1 LLNFDIVPRGGV
13 LAMPVDTPEPETA
26 AATAPTAGRPAEHTR
41 TFPMQHGHR
50 PAASEQIPA
59 TLVPAQGWHFMHLY
73 YRVDR
78 ARLGL
83 ISAEHRQRGLED
95 LRRVLR
101 AKPPGAPEQI
111 QCFAVP
117 GHKADF
123 GIVMAGPDLRAIH
136 DVQMAVQASSLG
148 AALTPAYSFYSVT
161 EVSEYVPDEAEYA
174 RILREREGVDPE
186 SSMFKAKVAS
196 YAERL
201 GPMNRQRLYPEFPNW
216 PCLCFY
222 PMSKMR
228 TAGQN
233 WYLLPF
239 EERAELMSHH
249 GRSGMKFAGRVSQL
263 ITASTGLDDWEWGV
277 TLWARNPSYLK
288 EIVYTM
294 RFDESSAKYALFG
307 DFYFGYILPPDD
319 LLETI
324 RL

>member
-1 LLNFDIVPRGGV
+1 
-13 LAMPVDTPEPETA
+13 MPQDRPGTQSTPSTLE
-26 AATAPTAGRPAEHTR
+26 AGSSSRPDTR
-41 TFPMQHGHR
+41 TQPMQHGHK
-50 PAASEQIPA
+50 PAASEQVLA
-59 TLVPAQGWHFMHLY
+59 SLVPEKGWHFLHLF

-78 ARLGL
+78 ARLAVL
-83 ISAEHRQRGLED
+83 SPEDRQRGVED
-95 LRRVLR
+95 FRRVFA
-101 AKPPGAPEQI
+101 AKLPGAPEQI

-136 DVQMAVQASSLG
+136 DVQMSIQASSLG
-148 AALTPAYSFYSVT
+148 PVLEPTYSFYSIT
-161 EVSEYVPDEAEYA
+161 EVSEYVPDADDYA
-174 RILREREGVDPE
+174 RILREREGLDPE
-186 SSMFKAKVAS
+186 SSMFKAKTAS

-201 GPMNRQRLYPEFPNW
+201 GPMNRQRLYPEFPDW

-228 TAGQN
+228 TGDQN

-239 EERAELMSHH
+239 ETRSELMSHH
-249 GRSGMKFAGRVSQL
+249 GRSGMKFAGRVSQV

-288 EIVYTM
+288 DIVYTM

-307 DFYFGYILPPDD
+307 DFYFGYILPPDE
-319 LLETI
+319 LLETV

>member
-1 LLNFDIVPRGGV
+1 
-13 LAMPVDTPEPETA
+13 
-26 AATAPTAGRPAEHTR
+26 
-41 TFPMQHGHR
+41 MQHGHR
-50 PAASEQIPA
+50 PTASAEFSA
-59 TLVPAQGWHFMHLY
+59 TLTPEGGWHFLHLFY
-73 YRVDR
+73 SVDR
-78 ARLGL
+78 GRLCSL
-83 ISAEHRQRGLED
+83 SAAQRQSGLED
-95 LRRVLR
+95 LRRALGAR
-101 AKPPGAPEQI
+101 PPGAPEQL

-148 AALTPAYSFYSVT
+148 PVLHPSYSFYSIT
-161 EVSEYVPDEAEYA
+161 EVSEYVPDAEEYA
-174 RILREREGVDPE
+174 RILREREGLDPE
-186 SSMFKAKVAS
+186 SSSYKAKVAA

-201 GPMNRQRLYPEFPNW
+201 EPMNRQRLYPEFPGW

-239 EERAELMSHH
+239 ETRSELMSQH
-249 GRSGMKFAGRVSQL
+249 GRSGMKFAGRVTQV
-263 ITASTGLDDWEWGV
+263 ITASTGLDNWEWGV

-288 EIVYTM
+288 DIVYSM

-307 DFYFGYILPPDD
+307 EFYFGYILSPDE
-319 LLETI
+319 LLESI

>member
-1 LLNFDIVPRGGV
+1 
-13 LAMPVDTPEPETA
+13 
-26 AATAPTAGRPAEHTR
+26 
-41 TFPMQHGHR
+41 MQHGHR
-50 PAASEQIPA
+50 PAVSEQIPA
-59 TLVPAQGWHFMHLY
+59 TLVPERGWHVLHLFY
-73 YRVDR
+73 SIDR
-78 ARLGL
+78 ERIGL
-83 ISAEHRQRGLED
+83 LSPENRQRGREEF
-95 LRRVLR
+95 RRVLG
-101 AKPPGAPEQI
+101 AKSPGAVEQI

-136 DVQMAVQASSLG
+136 DVQTAMQSSSLG
-148 AALTPAYSFYSVT
+148 SALRPSYSFYSIT
-161 EVSEYVPDEAEYA
+161 EVSEYVPDEDDY
-174 RILREREGVDPE
+174 RKILRDREGLDPE
-186 SSMFKAKVAS
+186 SSMFKAKAAS

-201 GPMNRQRLYPEFPNW
+201 GPMNRQRLYPEFPDW

-228 TAGQN
+228 TADQN

-239 EERAELMSHH
+239 EARSELMSQH

-288 EIVYTM
+288 DIVYTM
-294 RFDESSAKYALFG
+294 RFDESSARYALFG
-307 DFYFGYILPPDD
+307 DFYFGYIVTPEE
-319 LLETI
+319 LLKTI

>member
-1 LLNFDIVPRGGV
+1 MSHDPAGSSGN
-13 LAMPVDTPEPETA
+13 AQDTESSTA
-26 AATAPTAGRPAEHTR
+26 ARPTTR

-50 PAASEQIPA
+50 PAASQEIAA
-59 TLVPAQGWHFMHLY
+59 TLVPEQGWHCLHLFY
-73 YRVDR
+73 QVDR

-83 ISAEHRQRGLED
+83 ISTESRLQGLDD
-95 LRRVLR
+95 LRRALK
-101 AKPPGAPEQI
+101 ANAPGAPDQI
-111 QCFAVP
+111 QCFAIP

-123 GIVMAGPDLRAIH
+123 GIVMAGPDIRPIH
-136 DVQMAVQASSLG
+136 DIQMAIQASSLG
-148 AALTPAYSFYSVT
+148 PALRPTYSFYSIT
-161 EVSEYVPDEAEYA
+161 EVSEYVPDEEQYTK
-174 RILREREGVDPE
+174 ILRDREKLDPE
-186 SSMFKAKVAS
+186 SAMFKAKVSA

-201 GPMNRQRLYPEFPNW
+201 APMNRQRLYPEFPAW

-228 TAGQN
+228 TNGQN

-239 EERAELMSHH
+239 DERADLMSHH

-307 DFYFGYILPPDD
+307 DFYFGYILAPDD